1 MKSKVQIKIDFIKF
15 RRYLILIIKGG
26 TDMYVIKDNTFNISV
41 RNLVEFMCLGGDIDN
56 RDTGVADV
64 KVMQE
69 GARLHRKIQ
78 HSMGSNYRAE
88 VLLRNKEELTSEGG
102 IEYELRI
109 EGRADGIIADI
120 EEDEDG
126 NKLPIGEVTIDEIKT
141 MQSDVGKLK
150 EPVYVH
156 KAQAMVYAYIYLTRY
171 NLESINVQLTYCNT
185 ETEKIVRFK
194 EQYDSESIIKWY
206 RELVAGFKKWM
217 DYVFDEMAERNASIQ
232 KLHFPFEYR
241 EGQKKLVASVYHTV
255 KEQKVLYIQAPT
267 GVGKTI
273 STVYPAV
280 QSCGNGLT
288 DKIFYLTSKT
298 ITRTVAEETYAIL
311 RDAGLHFRTVT
322 LTAKD
327 KICHLDEHNCNPEV
341 CEYARGHFDRVN
353 EAVYDIITN
362 EAVINRDTI
371 LQYSVKH
378 KVCPYEMSL
387 DVSYWCDGIICDYNY
402 VFDPDASLKR
412 YFGDGGK
419 GNYVF
424 LVDEAHNLVDRAR
437 EMYSATLVKE
447 DFLACKRVVKDM
459 DKRLTSYLEKCN
471 KYLLELKRACDK
483 EYIIIDDYC
492 GTFLANLQSCYSYMQ
507 KFLDKNKGK
516 PVCDEIIEFFF
527 KIRHFINMYDCID
540 EKYVIYAEHI
550 DDGDFALHL
559 YCVDPSGQLSQRLSQ
574 GISTIM
580 FSATL
585 LPVNY
590 FKEMLSGNAD
600 DYAVYAHSPFDT
612 DNKRVLIGRDVT
624 SRYTRR
630 NYNEYTKIA
639 GYIHTLTQSKQGKY
653 MIFFPSYSYMREV
666 YDIYIQKYACNVI
679 DLHDVEDGSY
689 IYHISEGENVLIQD
703 NNMTEAD
710 KENFLSVF
718 MDNTSG
724 NVTGFC
730 VLGGIFSEGIDLRD
744 KSLIGACIV
753 GTGIPMICRQR
764 NILRNYF
771 DSIGKN
777 GYQYA
782 YVFPGMN
789 KVLQAAGRVIR
800 TADDKGII
808 LLLDDRFMTQEY
820 QMQYPREWD
829 KVYPVDI
836 NNTGKCIED
845 FWRL

>member
-1 MKSKVQIKIDFIKF
+1 
-15 RRYLILIIKGG
+15 
-26 TDMYVIKDNTFNISV
+26 MYVIKDNTFNISV

-217 DYVFDEMAERNASIQ
+217 DYVFDERAERNASIQ

-241 EGQKKLVASVYHTV
+241 EGQKNLVASVYHTV

-280 QSCGNGLT
+280 QSCSNGLT

-311 RDAGLHFRTVT
+311 RNAGLHFRTVT

-341 CEYARGHFDRVN
+341 CEYAKGHFDRVN

-459 DKRLTSYLEKCN
+459 DKRLASYLEKCN
-471 KYLLELKRACDK
+471 KYFLELKRTCDK
-483 EYIIIDDYC
+483 EYVIIDDYC
-492 GTFLANLQSCYSYMQ
+492 GTFFANLQSSYSYMQ

-540 EKYVIYAEHI
+540 EKYVIYAEHT

-630 NYNEYTKIA
+630 NYNEYAKIA

-703 NNMTEAD
+703 NNMKEAD

-771 DSIGKN
+771 DSMGKN

>member
-1 MKSKVQIKIDFIKF
+1 
-15 RRYLILIIKGG
+15 
-26 TDMYVIKDNTFNISV
+26 MYVIKDNTFNISV

-141 MQSDVGKLK
+141 MQADVTKLK

-156 KAQAMVYAYIYLTRY
+156 KAQAMVYAYIYLTKY
-171 NLESINVQLTYCNT
+171 NLESIDVQLTYCNT

-217 DYVFDEMAERNASIQ
+217 DYVFDERAERNASIQ

-311 RDAGLHFRTVT
+311 RAAGLHFRTVT

-437 EMYSATLVKE
+437 EMYSAMLVKE

-459 DKRLTSYLEKCN
+459 DKRLASYLEKCN

-689 IYHISEGENVLIQD
+689 IYHLSEGENVLIQD

>member
-1 MKSKVQIKIDFIKF
+1 
-15 RRYLILIIKGG
+15 
-26 TDMYVIKDNTFNISV
+26 MYVIKDNTFNISV

-206 RELVAGFKKWM
+206 RELVVGFKKWM
-217 DYVFDEMAERNASIQ
+217 DYVFDERAERNASIQ

-527 KIRHFINMYDCID
+527 MIRHFINMYDCID
-540 EKYVIYAEHI
+540 EKYVIYAEHT

-630 NYNEYTKIA
+630 NYNEYAKIA

-666 YDIYIQKYACNVI
+666 YDIYRQKYACNVI

>member
-1 MKSKVQIKIDFIKF
+1 
-15 RRYLILIIKGG
+15 
-26 TDMYVIKDNTFNISV
+26 MYVIKDNTFNISV

-88 VLLRNKEELTSEGG
+88 VLLRNKEELTSKGG

-126 NKLPIGEVTIDEIKT
+126 SKLPIGGVTIDEIKT
-141 MQSDVGKLK
+141 MQADVTKLK

-156 KAQAMVYAYIYLTRY
+156 KAQAMVYAYIYLTKY
-171 NLESINVQLTYCNT
+171 NLESIDVQLTYCNT

-217 DYVFDEMAERNASIQ
+217 DYVFDERAERNASIQ

-273 STVYPAV
+273 SIVYPAV
-280 QSCGNGLT
+280 QSCSNGLT

-311 RDAGLHFRTVT
+311 RSAGLHFRTVT

-402 VFDPDASLKR
+402 AFDPDSSLKR

-459 DKRLTSYLEKCN
+459 DKRLASYLEKCN

-689 IYHISEGENVLIQD
+689 IYHLSEGENVLIQD

>member
-1 MKSKVQIKIDFIKF
+1 
-15 RRYLILIIKGG
+15 
-26 TDMYVIKDNTFNISV
+26 MYVIKDNTFNISV

-171 NLESINVQLTYCNT
+171 NLESIDVQLTYCNT

-280 QSCGNGLT
+280 QSCSNGLT

-459 DKRLTSYLEKCN
+459 DKRLASYLEKCN
-471 KYLLELKRACDK
+471 KYLLELKRTCDK
-483 EYIIIDDYC
+483 EYVIIDDYC
-492 GTFLANLQSCYSYMQ
+492 GTFFANLQLSYSYMQ

-630 NYNEYTKIA
+630 NYNEYAKIA

-679 DLHDVEDGSY
+679 NLHDVEDGSY

>member
-1 MKSKVQIKIDFIKF
+1 
-15 RRYLILIIKGG
+15 
-26 TDMYVIKDNTFNISV
+26 MYVIKDNTFNISV

-141 MQSDVGKLK
+141 MQADVTKLK

-156 KAQAMVYAYIYLTRY
+156 KAQAMVYAYIYLTKY
-171 NLESINVQLTYCNT
+171 NLESIDVQLTYCNT

-217 DYVFDEMAERNASIQ
+217 DYVFDERAERNASIQ

-311 RDAGLHFRTVT
+311 RAAGLHFRTVT

-437 EMYSATLVKE
+437 EMYSAMLVKE

-516 PVCDEIIEFFF
+516 PVYDEIIEFFF

>member
-1 MKSKVQIKIDFIKF
+1 
-15 RRYLILIIKGG
+15 
-26 TDMYVIKDNTFNISV
+26 MYVIKDNTFNISV

-217 DYVFDEMAERNASIQ
+217 DYVFDERAERNASIQ

-280 QSCGNGLT
+280 QSCSNGLT

-311 RDAGLHFRTVT
+311 RNAGLHFRTVT

-679 DLHDVEDGSY
+679 DLHDVEDGSC

-744 KSLIGACIV
+744 KSLIGVCIV

-764 NILRNYF
+764 NILRDYF
-771 DSIGKN
+771 DSMGKN

>member
-1 MKSKVQIKIDFIKF
+1 
-15 RRYLILIIKGG
+15 
-26 TDMYVIKDNTFNISV
+26 MYVIKDNTFNISV

-217 DYVFDEMAERNASIQ
+217 DYVFDERAERNASIQ

-402 VFDPDASLKR
+402 AFDPDSSLKR

-459 DKRLTSYLEKCN
+459 DKRLASYLEKCN

-559 YCVDPSGQLSQRLSQ
+559 YCVDPSGNISERLSQ
-574 GISTIM
+574 GRSTVF

-689 IYHISEGENVLIQD
+689 IYHLSEGENVLIQD

>member
-1 MKSKVQIKIDFIKF
+1 
-15 RRYLILIIKGG
+15 
-26 TDMYVIKDNTFNISV
+26 MYVIKDNTFNISV

-141 MQSDVGKLK
+141 MQADVTKLK

-156 KAQAMVYAYIYLTRY
+156 KAQAMVYAYIYLTKY
-171 NLESINVQLTYCNT
+171 NLESIDVQLTYCNT

-217 DYVFDEMAERNASIQ
+217 DYVFDERAERNASIQ

-311 RDAGLHFRTVT
+311 RAAGLHFRTVT

-378 KVCPYEMSL
+378 KVCPYEMSF

-437 EMYSATLVKE
+437 EMYSAMLVKE

-459 DKRLTSYLEKCN
+459 DKRLASYLEKCN

>member
-1 MKSKVQIKIDFIKF
+1 
-15 RRYLILIIKGG
+15 
-26 TDMYVIKDNTFNISV
+26 MYVIKDNTFNISV

-217 DYVFDEMAERNASIQ
+217 DYVFDERAERNASIQ

-280 QSCGNGLT
+280 QSCSNGLT

-402 VFDPDASLKR
+402 AFDPDASLKR

-459 DKRLTSYLEKCN
+459 DKRLASYLEKCN

-718 MDNTSG
+718 MDTQVEMSRAFVCLAVYFSG
-724 NVTGFC
+724 GN
-730 VLGGIFSEGIDLRD
+730 
-744 KSLIGACIV
+744 
-753 GTGIPMICRQR
+753 
-764 NILRNYF
+764 
-771 DSIGKN
+771 
-777 GYQYA
+777 
-782 YVFPGMN
+782 
-789 KVLQAAGRVIR
+789 
-800 TADDKGII
+800 
-808 LLLDDRFMTQEY
+808 
-820 QMQYPREWD
+820 
-829 KVYPVDI
+829 
-836 NNTGKCIED
+836 
-845 FWRL
+845 

>member
-1 MKSKVQIKIDFIKF
+1 
-15 RRYLILIIKGG
+15 
-26 TDMYVIKDNTFNISV
+26 MYVIKDNTFNISV

-141 MQSDVGKLK
+141 MQADVTKLK

-156 KAQAMVYAYIYLTRY
+156 KAQAMVYAYIYLTKY
-171 NLESINVQLTYCNT
+171 NLESIDVQLTYCNT

-217 DYVFDEMAERNASIQ
+217 DYVFDERAERNASIQ

-311 RDAGLHFRTVT
+311 RAAGLHFRTVT

-459 DKRLTSYLEKCN
+459 DKRLASYLEKCN

-540 EKYVIYAEHI
+540 EKYVIYAEHT

-689 IYHISEGENVLIQD
+689 IYHLSEGENVLIQD

>member
-1 MKSKVQIKIDFIKF
+1 
-15 RRYLILIIKGG
+15 
-26 TDMYVIKDNTFNISV
+26 MYVIKDNTFNISV

-141 MQSDVGKLK
+141 MQADVTKLK

-156 KAQAMVYAYIYLTRY
+156 KAQAMVYAYIYLTKY
-171 NLESINVQLTYCNT
+171 NLESIDVQLTYCNT

-217 DYVFDEMAERNASIQ
+217 DYVFDERAERNASIQ

-311 RDAGLHFRTVT
+311 RAAGLHFRTVT

-437 EMYSATLVKE
+437 EMYSAMLVKE

-459 DKRLTSYLEKCN
+459 DKRLASYLEKCN

-771 DSIGKN
+771 DSMGKN

-800 TADDKGII
+800 TAADKGII

>member
-1 MKSKVQIKIDFIKF
+1 
-15 RRYLILIIKGG
+15 
-26 TDMYVIKDNTFNISV
+26 MYVIKDNTFNISV

-141 MQSDVGKLK
+141 MQADVTKLK

-156 KAQAMVYAYIYLTRY
+156 KAQAMVYAYIYLTKY
-171 NLESINVQLTYCNT
+171 NLESIDVQLTYCNT

-217 DYVFDEMAERNASIQ
+217 DYVFDERAERNASIQ

-311 RDAGLHFRTVT
+311 RAAGLHFRTVT

-327 KICHLDEHNCNPEV
+327 KICHHDEHNCNPEV

-437 EMYSATLVKE
+437 EMYSAMLVKE

-459 DKRLTSYLEKCN
+459 DKRLASYLEKCN

>member
-1 MKSKVQIKIDFIKF
+1 
-15 RRYLILIIKGG
+15 
-26 TDMYVIKDNTFNISV
+26 MYVIKDNTFNISV

-156 KAQAMVYAYIYLTRY
+156 KAQAMVYAYIYLTKY
-171 NLESINVQLTYCNT
+171 NLESIDVQLTYCNT

-217 DYVFDEMAERNASIQ
+217 DYVFDERAERNASIQ

-540 EKYVIYAEHI
+540 EKYVIYAEHT

-630 NYNEYTKIA
+630 NYNEYAKIA

-666 YDIYIQKYACNVI
+666 YDIYRQKYACNVI

>member
-1 MKSKVQIKIDFIKF
+1 
-15 RRYLILIIKGG
+15 
-26 TDMYVIKDNTFNISV
+26 MYVIKDNTFNISV

-217 DYVFDEMAERNASIQ
+217 DYVFDERAERNASIQ

-280 QSCGNGLT
+280 QSCSNGLT

-402 VFDPDASLKR
+402 AFDPDSSLKR

-459 DKRLTSYLEKCN
+459 DKRLASYLEKCN

-630 NYNEYTKIA
+630 NYNEYTNCRL
-639 GYIHTLTQSKQGKY
+639 YPHTYAVEARQ
-653 MIFFPSYSYMREV
+653 I
-666 YDIYIQKYACNVI
+666 YDI
-679 DLHDVEDGSY
+679 LS
-689 IYHISEGENVLIQD
+689 
-703 NNMTEAD
+703 
-710 KENFLSVF
+710 FLQLYERGV
-718 MDNTSG
+718 
-724 NVTGFC
+724 
-730 VLGGIFSEGIDLRD
+730 
-744 KSLIGACIV
+744 
-753 GTGIPMICRQR
+753 
-764 NILRNYF
+764 
-771 DSIGKN
+771 
-777 GYQYA
+777 
-782 YVFPGMN
+782 
-789 KVLQAAGRVIR
+789 
-800 TADDKGII
+800 
-808 LLLDDRFMTQEY
+808 
-820 QMQYPREWD
+820 
-829 KVYPVDI
+829 
-836 NNTGKCIED
+836 
-845 FWRL
+845 

>member
-1 MKSKVQIKIDFIKF
+1 
-15 RRYLILIIKGG
+15 
-26 TDMYVIKDNTFNISV
+26 MYVIKDNTFNISV

-217 DYVFDEMAERNASIQ
+217 DYVFDERAERNASIQ

-280 QSCGNGLT
+280 QSCSNGLT

-298 ITRTVAEETYAIL
+298 ITRTVAEETYTIL

-362 EAVINRDTI
+362 EVVINRDTI

-402 VFDPDASLKR
+402 AFDPDASLKR

-459 DKRLTSYLEKCN
+459 DKRLASYLEKCN

-483 EYIIIDDYC
+483 EYILIDDYS

-540 EKYVIYAEHI
+540 EKYVIYAEHT

-679 DLHDVEDGSY
+679 DLHDVEDESY

-744 KSLIGACIV
+744 KSLIGVCIV

>member
-1 MKSKVQIKIDFIKF
+1 
-15 RRYLILIIKGG
+15 
-26 TDMYVIKDNTFNISV
+26 
-41 RNLVEFMCLGGDIDN
+41 
-56 RDTGVADV
+56 
-64 KVMQE
+64 
-69 GARLHRKIQ
+69 
-78 HSMGSNYRAE
+78 
-88 VLLRNKEELTSEGG
+88 
-102 IEYELRI
+102 
-109 EGRADGIIADI
+109 
-120 EEDEDG
+120 
-126 NKLPIGEVTIDEIKT
+126 
-141 MQSDVGKLK
+141 
-150 EPVYVH
+150 
-156 KAQAMVYAYIYLTRY
+156 
-171 NLESINVQLTYCNT
+171 
-185 ETEKIVRFK
+185 
-194 EQYDSESIIKWY
+194 
-206 RELVAGFKKWM
+206 
-217 DYVFDEMAERNASIQ
+217 
-232 KLHFPFEYR
+232 
-241 EGQKKLVASVYHTV
+241 
-255 KEQKVLYIQAPT
+255 
-267 GVGKTI
+267 
-273 STVYPAV
+273 
-280 QSCGNGLT
+280 
-288 DKIFYLTSKT
+288 
-298 ITRTVAEETYAIL
+298 
-311 RDAGLHFRTVT
+311 
-322 LTAKD
+322 
-327 KICHLDEHNCNPEV
+327 
-341 CEYARGHFDRVN
+341 
-353 EAVYDIITN
+353 
-362 EAVINRDTI
+362 
-371 LQYSVKH
+371 
-378 KVCPYEMSL
+378 
-387 DVSYWCDGIICDYNY
+387 
-402 VFDPDASLKR
+402 
-412 YFGDGGK
+412 
-419 GNYVF
+419 
-424 LVDEAHNLVDRAR
+424 
-437 EMYSATLVKE
+437 
-447 DFLACKRVVKDM
+447 M

-630 NYNEYTKIA
+630 NYNEYAKIA

-666 YDIYIQKYACNVI
+666 YDIYRQKYACNVI

-771 DSIGKN
+771 DSMGKN

-800 TADDKGII
+800 TSDDKGII

>member
-1 MKSKVQIKIDFIKF
+1 
-15 RRYLILIIKGG
+15 
-26 TDMYVIKDNTFNISV
+26 MYVIKDNTFNISV

-56 RDTGVADV
+56 RDTGVTDV

-78 HSMGSNYRAE
+78 HTMGSNYRAE
-88 VLLRNKEELTSEGG
+88 VLLRNKEELTSKGG

-126 NKLPIGEVTIDEIKT
+126 SKLPIGGVTIDEIKT
-141 MQSDVGKLK
+141 MQADVTKLK

-156 KAQAMVYAYIYLTRY
+156 KAQAMVYAYIYLTKY
-171 NLESINVQLTYCNT
+171 NLESIDVQLTYCNT

-194 EQYDSESIIKWY
+194 ERYDSESIIKWY

-217 DYVFDEMAERNASIQ
+217 DYVFDERAERNASIQ

-378 KVCPYEMSL
+378 RVCPYEMSL

-492 GTFLANLQSCYSYMQ
+492 GTFLANLQSSYSYMQ

-630 NYNEYTKIA
+630 NYNEYAKIA

-679 DLHDVEDGSY
+679 NLHDVEDGSY

-744 KSLIGACIV
+744 KSLIGTCIV

>member
-1 MKSKVQIKIDFIKF
+1 
-15 RRYLILIIKGG
+15 
-26 TDMYVIKDNTFNISV
+26 MYVIKDNTFNISV

-156 KAQAMVYAYIYLTRY
+156 KAQAMVYAYIYLTKY
-171 NLESINVQLTYCNT
+171 NLESIDVQLTYCNT

-217 DYVFDEMAERNASIQ
+217 DYVFDERAERNASIQ

-280 QSCGNGLT
+280 QSCSNGLT

-311 RDAGLHFRTVT
+311 RDAGLHFRTVA

-459 DKRLTSYLEKCN
+459 DKRLASYLEKCN

-730 VLGGIFSEGIDLRD
+730 VLGGIFSEEIDLRD

>member
-1 MKSKVQIKIDFIKF
+1 
-15 RRYLILIIKGG
+15 
-26 TDMYVIKDNTFNISV
+26 MYVIKDNTFNISV

-217 DYVFDEMAERNASIQ
+217 DYVFDERAERNASIQ

-280 QSCGNGLT
+280 QSCSNGLT

-402 VFDPDASLKR
+402 AFDPDASLKR

-459 DKRLTSYLEKCN
+459 DKRLASYLEKCN

-689 IYHISEGENVLIQD
+689 IYHLSEGENVLIQD

-718 MDNTSG
+718 MERQVEMSRAF
-724 NVTGFC
+724 VCLAVYF
-730 VLGGIFSEGIDLRD
+730 LRE
-744 KSLIGACIV
+744 L
-753 GTGIPMICRQR
+753 T
-764 NILRNYF
+764 
-771 DSIGKN
+771 
-777 GYQYA
+777 
-782 YVFPGMN
+782 
-789 KVLQAAGRVIR
+789 
-800 TADDKGII
+800 
-808 LLLDDRFMTQEY
+808 
-820 QMQYPREWD
+820 
-829 KVYPVDI
+829 
-836 NNTGKCIED
+836 
-845 FWRL
+845 

>member
-1 MKSKVQIKIDFIKF
+1 
-15 RRYLILIIKGG
+15 
-26 TDMYVIKDNTFNISV
+26 MYVIKDNTFNISV

-217 DYVFDEMAERNASIQ
+217 DYVFDERAERNASIQ

-280 QSCGNGLT
+280 QSCSNGLT

-402 VFDPDASLKR
+402 AFDPDASLKR

-459 DKRLTSYLEKCN
+459 DKRLASYLEKCN

-689 IYHISEGENVLIQD
+689 IYHLSEGENVLIQD

-744 KSLIGACIV
+744 KSLIGA
-753 GTGIPMICRQR
+753 
-764 NILRNYF
+764 
-771 DSIGKN
+771 
-777 GYQYA
+777 
-782 YVFPGMN
+782 
-789 KVLQAAGRVIR
+789 
-800 TADDKGII
+800 
-808 LLLDDRFMTQEY
+808 
-820 QMQYPREWD
+820 
-829 KVYPVDI
+829 
-836 NNTGKCIED
+836 
-845 FWRL
+845 

>member
-1 MKSKVQIKIDFIKF
+1 
-15 RRYLILIIKGG
+15 
-26 TDMYVIKDNTFNISV
+26 MYVIKDNTFNISV

-88 VLLRNKEELTSEGG
+88 VLLRNKEELTSKGG

-126 NKLPIGEVTIDEIKT
+126 SKLPIGGVTIDEIKT
-141 MQSDVGKLK
+141 MQADVTKLK

-156 KAQAMVYAYIYLTRY
+156 KAQAMVYAYIYLTKY
-171 NLESINVQLTYCNT
+171 NLESIDVQLTYCNT

-217 DYVFDEMAERNASIQ
+217 DYVFDERAERNASIQ

-402 VFDPDASLKR
+402 AFDPDASLKR

-630 NYNEYTKIA
+630 NYNEYAKIA

-744 KSLIGACIV
+744 KS
-753 GTGIPMICRQR
+753 
-764 NILRNYF
+764 
-771 DSIGKN
+771 
-777 GYQYA
+777 
-782 YVFPGMN
+782 
-789 KVLQAAGRVIR
+789 
-800 TADDKGII
+800 
-808 LLLDDRFMTQEY
+808 
-820 QMQYPREWD
+820 
-829 KVYPVDI
+829 VY
-836 NNTGKCIED
+836 G
-845 FWRL
+845 

>member
-1 MKSKVQIKIDFIKF
+1 
-15 RRYLILIIKGG
+15 
-26 TDMYVIKDNTFNISV
+26 MYVIKDNTFNISV

-126 NKLPIGEVTIDEIKT
+126 NKLPIVEVTIDEIKT

-217 DYVFDEMAERNASIQ
+217 DYVFDERAERNASIQ

-280 QSCGNGLT
+280 QSCSNGLT

-402 VFDPDASLKR
+402 AFDPDSSLKR

-459 DKRLTSYLEKCN
+459 DKRLASYLEKCN

-689 IYHISEGENVLIQD
+689 IYHLSEGENVLIQD

-744 KSLIGACIV
+744 KSLIGVCIV

>member
-1 MKSKVQIKIDFIKF
+1 
-15 RRYLILIIKGG
+15 
-26 TDMYVIKDNTFNISV
+26 MYVIKDNTFNISV

-141 MQSDVGKLK
+141 MQADVTKLK

-156 KAQAMVYAYIYLTRY
+156 KAQAMVYAYIYLTKY
-171 NLESINVQLTYCNT
+171 NLESIDVQLTYCNT

-217 DYVFDEMAERNASIQ
+217 DYVFDERAERNASIQ

-241 EGQKKLVASVYHTV
+241 EGQNKLVASVYHTV

-311 RDAGLHFRTVT
+311 RAAGLHFRTVT

-437 EMYSATLVKE
+437 EMYSAMLVKE

>member
-1 MKSKVQIKIDFIKF
+1 
-15 RRYLILIIKGG
+15 
-26 TDMYVIKDNTFNISV
+26 MYVIKDNTFNISV

-109 EGRADGIIADI
+109 EGRADGIIVDI

-217 DYVFDEMAERNASIQ
+217 DYVFDERAERNASIQ

-280 QSCGNGLT
+280 QSCSNGLT

-402 VFDPDASLKR
+402 AFDPDSSLKR

-459 DKRLTSYLEKCN
+459 DKRLASYLEKCN

-653 MIFFPSYSYMREV
+653 MIFFP
-666 YDIYIQKYACNVI
+666 
-679 DLHDVEDGSY
+679 
-689 IYHISEGENVLIQD
+689 
-703 NNMTEAD
+703 
-710 KENFLSVF
+710 
-718 MDNTSG
+718 
-724 NVTGFC
+724 
-730 VLGGIFSEGIDLRD
+730 
-744 KSLIGACIV
+744 
-753 GTGIPMICRQR
+753 
-764 NILRNYF
+764 
-771 DSIGKN
+771 
-777 GYQYA
+777 
-782 YVFPGMN
+782 
-789 KVLQAAGRVIR
+789 
-800 TADDKGII
+800 
-808 LLLDDRFMTQEY
+808 
-820 QMQYPREWD
+820 
-829 KVYPVDI
+829 
-836 NNTGKCIED
+836 
-845 FWRL
+845 

>member
-1 MKSKVQIKIDFIKF
+1 
-15 RRYLILIIKGG
+15 
-26 TDMYVIKDNTFNISV
+26 MYVIKDNTFNISV

-56 RDTGVADV
+56 RDTGVTDV

-88 VLLRNKEELTSEGG
+88 VLLRNKEELTSKGG

-126 NKLPIGEVTIDEIKT
+126 SKLPIGGVTIDEIKT
-141 MQSDVGKLK
+141 MQADVTKLK

-156 KAQAMVYAYIYLTRY
+156 KAQAMVYAYIYLTKY
-171 NLESINVQLTYCNT
+171 NLESIDVQLTYCNT

-217 DYVFDEMAERNASIQ
+217 DYVFDERAERNASIQ

-459 DKRLTSYLEKCN
+459 DKRLASYLEKCN
-471 KYLLELKRACDK
+471 KYLLELKRTCDK
-483 EYIIIDDYC
+483 EYVIIDDYC
-492 GTFLANLQSCYSYMQ
+492 GTFFANLQSSYSYMQ

-630 NYNEYTKIA
+630 NYNEYAKIA

-679 DLHDVEDGSY
+679 NLHDVEDGSY

-744 KSLIGACIV
+744 KSLIGVCIV

>member
-1 MKSKVQIKIDFIKF
+1 
-15 RRYLILIIKGG
+15 
-26 TDMYVIKDNTFNISV
+26 MYVIKDNTFNISV

-217 DYVFDEMAERNASIQ
+217 DYVFDERAERNASIQ

-280 QSCGNGLT
+280 QSCSNGLT

-402 VFDPDASLKR
+402 AFDPDSSLKR

-459 DKRLTSYLEKCN
+459 DKRLASYLEKCN

-689 IYHISEGENVLIQD
+689 IYHLSEGENVLIQD

-730 VLGGIFSEGIDLRD
+730 VLGGIFSEGIYLRD
-744 KSLIGACIV
+744 KSLIGPCIV
-753 GTGIPMICRQR
+753 GTGIPMISRPL
-764 NILRNYF
+764 NLLRNYF

>member
-1 MKSKVQIKIDFIKF
+1 
-15 RRYLILIIKGG
+15 
-26 TDMYVIKDNTFNISV
+26 MYVIKDNTFNISV

-141 MQSDVGKLK
+141 MQADVTKLK

-156 KAQAMVYAYIYLTRY
+156 KAQAMVYAYIYLTKY
-171 NLESINVQLTYCNT
+171 NLSIDVQLTYCNT

-217 DYVFDEMAERNASIQ
+217 DYVFDERAERNASIQ

-311 RDAGLHFRTVT
+311 RAAGLHFRTVT

-437 EMYSATLVKE
+437 EMYSAMLVKE

>member
-1 MKSKVQIKIDFIKF
+1 
-15 RRYLILIIKGG
+15 
-26 TDMYVIKDNTFNISV
+26 MYVIKDNTFNISV

-156 KAQAMVYAYIYLTRY
+156 KAQAMVYAYIYLTKY
-171 NLESINVQLTYCNT
+171 NLESIDVQLTYCNT

-217 DYVFDEMAERNASIQ
+217 DYVFDERAERNASIQ

-540 EKYVIYAEHI
+540 EKYVIYAEHT

-630 NYNEYTKIA
+630 NYNEYAKIA

-666 YDIYIQKYACNVI
+666 YDIYRQKYACNVI

-771 DSIGKN
+771 DSMGKN

-800 TADDKGII
+800 TSDDKGII

>member
-1 MKSKVQIKIDFIKF
+1 
-15 RRYLILIIKGG
+15 
-26 TDMYVIKDNTFNISV
+26 MYVIKDNTFNISV

-141 MQSDVGKLK
+141 MQADVTKLK

-156 KAQAMVYAYIYLTRY
+156 KAQAMVYAYIYLTKY
-171 NLESINVQLTYCNT
+171 NLESIDVQLTYCNT

-217 DYVFDEMAERNASIQ
+217 DYVFDERAERNASIQ

-311 RDAGLHFRTVT
+311 RAAGLHFRTVT

-402 VFDPDASLKR
+402 AFDPDASLKR

-459 DKRLTSYLEKCN
+459 DKRLASYLEKCN

-689 IYHISEGENVLIQD
+689 IYHLSEGENVLIQD

>member
-1 MKSKVQIKIDFIKF
+1 
-15 RRYLILIIKGG
+15 
-26 TDMYVIKDNTFNISV
+26 MYVIKDNTFNISV

-120 EEDEDG
+120 EEVEDG

-217 DYVFDEMAERNASIQ
+217 DYVFDERAERNASIQ

-402 VFDPDASLKR
+402 AFDPDASLKR

-666 YDIYIQKYACNVI
+666 YDIYIKKYACNVI

>member
-1 MKSKVQIKIDFIKF
+1 
-15 RRYLILIIKGG
+15 
-26 TDMYVIKDNTFNISV
+26 MYVIKDNTFNISV

-217 DYVFDEMAERNASIQ
+217 DYVFDERAERNASIQ

-402 VFDPDASLKR
+402 AFDPDASLKR

-459 DKRLTSYLEKCN
+459 DKRLASYLEKCN

-689 IYHISEGENVLIQD
+689 IYHLSEGENVLIQD

-771 DSIGKN
+771 DSMGKN

-800 TADDKGII
+800 TAADKGII

>member
-1 MKSKVQIKIDFIKF
+1 
-15 RRYLILIIKGG
+15 
-26 TDMYVIKDNTFNISV
+26 MYVIKDNTFNISV

-141 MQSDVGKLK
+141 MQADVTKLK

-156 KAQAMVYAYIYLTRY
+156 KAQAMVYAYIYLTKY
-171 NLESINVQLTYCNT
+171 NLESIDVQLTYCNT

-217 DYVFDEMAERNASIQ
+217 DYVFDERAERNASIQ

-311 RDAGLHFRTVT
+311 RAAGLHFRTVT

-437 EMYSATLVKE
+437 EMYSAMLVKE

-459 DKRLTSYLEKCN
+459 DKRLASYLEKCN

>member
-1 MKSKVQIKIDFIKF
+1 
-15 RRYLILIIKGG
+15 
-26 TDMYVIKDNTFNISV
+26 MYVIKDNTFNISV

-217 DYVFDEMAERNASIQ
+217 DYVFDERAERNASIQ

-402 VFDPDASLKR
+402 AFDPDASLKR

-459 DKRLTSYLEKCN
+459 DKRLASYLEKCN

-624 SRYTRR
+624 SRYARR

-689 IYHISEGENVLIQD
+689 IYHLSEGENVLIQD

-744 KSLIGACIV
+744 KSLIGVCIV

>member
-1 MKSKVQIKIDFIKF
+1 
-15 RRYLILIIKGG
+15 
-26 TDMYVIKDNTFNISV
+26 MYVIKDNTFNISV

-141 MQSDVGKLK
+141 MQADVTKLK

-156 KAQAMVYAYIYLTRY
+156 KAQAMVYAYIYLTKY
-171 NLESINVQLTYCNT
+171 NLESIDVQLTYCNT

-217 DYVFDEMAERNASIQ
+217 DYVFDERAERNASIQ

-311 RDAGLHFRTVT
+311 RAAGLHFRTVT

-437 EMYSATLVKE
+437 EMYSAMLVKE

-800 TADDKGII
+800 TADDNGII

>member
-1 MKSKVQIKIDFIKF
+1 
-15 RRYLILIIKGG
+15 
-26 TDMYVIKDNTFNISV
+26 MYVIKDNTFNISV

-141 MQSDVGKLK
+141 MQADVTKLK

-156 KAQAMVYAYIYLTRY
+156 KAQAMVYAYIYLTKY
-171 NLESINVQLTYCNT
+171 NLESIDVQLTYCNT

-217 DYVFDEMAERNASIQ
+217 DYVFDERAERNASIQ

-311 RDAGLHFRTVT
+311 RAAGLHFRTVT

-402 VFDPDASLKR
+402 AFDPDSSLKR

-459 DKRLTSYLEKCN
+459 DKRLASYLEKCN

-689 IYHISEGENVLIQD
+689 IYHLSEGENVLIQD

>member
-1 MKSKVQIKIDFIKF
+1 
-15 RRYLILIIKGG
+15 
-26 TDMYVIKDNTFNISV
+26 MYVIKDNTFNISV

-194 EQYDSESIIKWY
+194 EKYDSESIIKWY

-217 DYVFDEMAERNASIQ
+217 D
-232 KLHFPFEYR
+232 FPFEYR

-437 EMYSATLVKE
+437 KMYSATLVKE

-527 KIRHFINMYDCID
+527 KIRHFFASGLYITRRTRINQFIVSQSTKSFFELGTEIRCIN
-540 EKYVIYAEHI
+540 HRLQR
-550 DDGDFALHL
+550 FLNF
-559 YCVDPSGQLSQRLSQ
+559 SQRLSI
-574 GISTIM
+574 GTHIIY
-580 FSATL
+580 TL
-585 LPVNY
+585 
-590 FKEMLSGNAD
+590 
-600 DYAVYAHSPFDT
+600 
-612 DNKRVLIGRDVT
+612 
-624 SRYTRR
+624 
-630 NYNEYTKIA
+630 
-639 GYIHTLTQSKQGKY
+639 Q
-653 MIFFPSYSYMREV
+653 
-666 YDIYIQKYACNVI
+666 
-679 DLHDVEDGSY
+679 
-689 IYHISEGENVLIQD
+689 
-703 NNMTEAD
+703 
-710 KENFLSVF
+710 
-718 MDNTSG
+718 
-724 NVTGFC
+724 
-730 VLGGIFSEGIDLRD
+730 
-744 KSLIGACIV
+744 
-753 GTGIPMICRQR
+753 QR
-764 NILRNYF
+764 NICMKRSTQRVVLIINRSNLMLYVLINRRNINYF
-771 DSIGKN
+771 IFSFHN
-777 GYQYA
+777 Q
-782 YVFPGMN
+782 
-789 KVLQAAGRVIR
+789 
-800 TADDKGII
+800 TI
-808 LLLDDRFMTQEY
+808 LNYFE
-820 QMQYPREWD
+820 
-829 KVYPVDI
+829 
-836 NNTGKCIED
+836 
-845 FWRL
+845 

>member
-1 MKSKVQIKIDFIKF
+1 
-15 RRYLILIIKGG
+15 
-26 TDMYVIKDNTFNISV
+26 MYVIKDNTFNISV

-102 IEYELRI
+102 IEYEFRI

-217 DYVFDEMAERNASIQ
+217 DYVFDERAERNASIQ

-280 QSCGNGLT
+280 QSCSNGLT

-402 VFDPDASLKR
+402 AFDPDASLKR

-459 DKRLTSYLEKCN
+459 DKRLASYLEKCN

-689 IYHISEGENVLIQD
+689 IYHLSEGENVLIQD

-771 DSIGKN
+771 DSMGKN

>member
-1 MKSKVQIKIDFIKF
+1 
-15 RRYLILIIKGG
+15 
-26 TDMYVIKDNTFNISV
+26 MYVIKDNTFNISV

-217 DYVFDEMAERNASIQ
+217 DYVFDERAERNASIQ

-280 QSCGNGLT
+280 QSCSNGLT

-402 VFDPDASLKR
+402 AFDPDASLKR

-459 DKRLTSYLEKCN
+459 DKRLASYLEKCN

-689 IYHISEGENVLIQD
+689 IYHLSEGENVLIQD

-744 KSLIGACIV
+744 KSVHG
-753 GTGIPMICRQR
+753 
-764 NILRNYF
+764 
-771 DSIGKN
+771 
-777 GYQYA
+777 
-782 YVFPGMN
+782 
-789 KVLQAAGRVIR
+789 
-800 TADDKGII
+800 
-808 LLLDDRFMTQEY
+808 
-820 QMQYPREWD
+820 
-829 KVYPVDI
+829 
-836 NNTGKCIED
+836 
-845 FWRL
+845 